1 MATFSVAAAS
11 SKPNGLWRHF
21 EETELQRPTRITNAQ
36 HSRGHLRPLE
46 AGAAFF
52 LLIRRLRS
60 DTGTACAVALRPPII
75 ILDTYNVIFAQ
86 IAAGLHFY

>member
-1 MATFSVAAAS
+1 MRSTIAVT
-11 SKPNGLWRHF
+11 
-21 EETELQRPTRITNAQ
+21 
-36 HSRGHLRPLE
+36 LRPLE
-46 AGAAFF
+46 AGVAFF